1 MCLGGISGWGPA
13 GAAAVCAGMISAMS
27 RAGYPKP
34 FSASIVA
41 AGASTDI
48 LIPPSIAFIVYSI
61 LVPQASVPA
70 LFAAGMIPGLLAGI
84 ALIVPAVWLARR
96 HNMGALESS
105 LPRPP
110 FWSSL
115 REAAWG
121 LIAPRS
127 DEHTSELQS

>member
-1 MCLGGISGWGPA
+1 MGRG
-13 GAAAVCAGMISAMS
+13 
-27 RAGYPKP
+27 GYPK
-34 FSASIVA
+34 SVAASIVA

-48 LIPPSIAFIVYSI
+48 PIPPSIAFIVYSI

-110 FWSSL
+110 SWSSL

-121 LIAPRS
+121 LIAPGSILGDLRRGDS
-127 DEHTSELQS
+127 VGRASGRVRGWRDG